1 MSEYFLNKIETRSF
15 EKDGIPQYIVKG
27 YATTVG
33 NIYPY
38 KVSKDKTFREFFSE
52 KAIKS
57 INRKIKNQKVFV
69 DIEHQIGAKE
79 SSKLILENIK
89 KKAGVDFAEEI
100 DYIDKKFKYS
110 EIPMFK
116 IKEVKVDDNG
126 FFVEVAGNPYYR
138 NLSEEHK
145 NYFDSVWGS
154 LENKFINGMSL
165 NMKTTETIQL
175 EGGVTQIDDVD
186 IYGISLT
193 GSASNDMAS
202 ITEVAMRSMEIERGV
217 EWQKK
222 RKIQMSSLMM

>member
-15 EKDGIPQYIVKG
+15 DKDGIPQYIVKG

-126 FFVEVAGNPYYR
+126 FFVEISGNPYYR